1 MEGFLFG
8 KTLPEHGMSGPDNA
22 ALCYRILQCLAS
34 KGKTVPTK
42 VLSFVLW
49 MHFYT
54 NTLQVSERL
63 WPYAI
68 VPRNHLCYD
77 TKVDKYFEKWRT
89 VKSDFPSLLC
99 VAHND
104 LTLFYIQSI
113 IECSWVQHT
122 IARDSKSLSEWFSLL
137 VFCPLVRGVEV
148 QVLNWLRWKC
158 WTRAAHLGCV
168 LWSVWIEQWREAR
181 SDYLRHTEFRLQT
194 KNSFD
199 WEICTR
205 KIRAVLGAKVT
216 HLWDFS
222 CVMLKNYNFDYFHGW
237 VFSCDWARTLE
248 LQLTL

>member
-77 TKVDKYFEKWRT
+77 TKKDKYFEKWRT
-89 VKSDFPSLLC
+89 VKSAFPSLLC

-137 VFCPLVRGVEV
+137 VFCPLVRGTFSEFEI
-148 QVLNWLRWKC
+148 QVLNWLLKVLN
-158 WTRAAHLGCV
+158 TRSTLGMRFV
-168 LWSVWIEQWREAR
+168 IRLNWAVTR
-181 SDYLRHTEFRLQT
+181 SAKRLSKTYRVQTPNKELIWLGNLHEENQGSLGGEGYSFVGFQLR
-194 KNSFD
+194 D
-199 WEICTR
+199 
-205 KIRAVLGAKVT
+205 AKK
-216 HLWDFS
+216 L
-222 CVMLKNYNFDYFHGW
+222 
-237 VFSCDWARTLE
+237 
-248 LQLTL
+248 